1 MMLGK
6 FVFLAFLCKSIS
18 SKMQEFGF
26 DVNDLLDD
34 NLMPMSLMLHR
45 EDEAS
50 DLKNVSQQ
58 ALDDEFKCVTKEK
71 ITGKDGT
78 FHAALSSL
86 SFHRKMINNYLCS
99 KFIAE
104 QILDEI
110 QPSPM
115 KRRLGI
121 AKSNPGSEFM
131 ANNSLIFD
139 GGGPK
144 THMLFDEGSN
154 EYKNWLA
161 K

>member
-1 MMLGK
+1 M
-6 FVFLAFLCKSIS
+6 
-18 SKMQEFGF
+18 
-26 DVNDLLDD
+26 NDLLDD
-34 NLMPMSLMLHR
+34 NLMPMSLMLHQ
-45 EDEAS
+45 EGDKS

-58 ALDDEFKCVTKEK
+58 TLDEEFKCVTKEQ

-78 FHAALSSL
+78 FHADGSIFEALSSL

>member
-1 MMLGK
+1 MLLGNFI
-6 FVFLAFLCKSIS
+6 FVAFLCKLIS
-18 SKMQEFGF
+18 SKMQEFEF
-26 DVNDLLDD
+26 DVNDLLSN
-34 NLMPMSLMLHR
+34 NLMPMSVMLQR
-45 EDEAS
+45 EGDES
-50 DLKNVSQQ
+50 DLKNVSKPS
-58 ALDDEFKCVTKEK
+58 LDEEYKCLTKEK

-78 FHAALSSL
+78 FTNAFSSL

-110 QPSPM
+110 QPNPM
-115 KRRLGI
+115 KRRLGV
-121 AKSNPGSEFM
+121 AKSHPESEFM

-154 EYKNWLA
+154 GYKNWLA